1 MKTRNKRYKIDWLK
15 LISFII
21 GIITLI
27 YFTICTISY
36 TIKTTNKAK
45 EYMPQEKTMII
56 NN

>member
-1 MKTRNKRYKIDWLK
+1 MKTKKRKIEWLK
-15 LISFII
+15 LIGVII

-45 EYMPQEKTMII
+45 EYQPQERTII
-56 NN
+56 IK

>member
-1 MKTRNKRYKIDWLK
+1 MKKRKIKIDWLK
-15 LISFII
+15 LVSFII

-45 EYMPQEKTMII
+45 EYQPQEKTII
-56 NN
+56 IK

>member
-1 MKTRNKRYKIDWLK
+1 MKKRRYKIDWLK

-27 YFTICTISY
+27 YFAICTINY

-45 EYMPQEKTMII
+45 EYMPQERTMII
-56 NN
+56 K

>member
-1 MKTRNKRYKIDWLK
+1 MKKRKIDWLK

-36 TIKTTNKAK
+36 TIKTTEAVKNY
-45 EYMPQEKTMII
+45 EPQERTTII
-56 NN
+56 K